1 MGKKILIL
9 LLLFATII
17 SFVSCGTGRLI
28 DNGGKISQ
36 VPAPSNR
43 FIPSQ
48 NINTEKEK
56 DAPFRFVVMA
66 DSRGSDKGINTKAIS
81 KTFES
86 IKKIDPQPQFAV
98 MPGDLV
104 GGAESYSE
112 IKAQLLNFKNTV
124 TKYYPID
131 FFYPGFGNHE
141 ASAGTDGELAFE
153 EVFSE
158 IKANFLEGYHNTVYY
173 FDKNDTRFYMLNSN
187 HPGEGHII
195 SDAQLNWIKA
205 NTDTNKKHNLYFFH
219 EPAFPS
225 GSHVGSSLD
234 ANQLQRDKFWEI
246 IDQSVNPIA
255 FCGHEHNYT
264 RRHINSDFN
273 ETINGR
279 AFKFSKL
286 VYQVTTGTFG
296 APVYKDYTDKKNVD
310 VPPIPEYHFTVIDI
324 SNNKIQIT
332 VYNLDGK
339 VLDQF
344 EQ

>member
-1 MGKKILIL
+1 MGKKFLTL

-17 SFVSCGTGRLI
+17 TFVSCGTGRLT
-28 DNGGKISQ
+28 DSGVKPSQ
-36 VPAPSNR
+36 VPAPSNQS
-43 FIPSQ
+43 IPSP
-48 NINTEKEK
+48 NTNKAQEK
-56 DAPFRFVVMA
+56 DPHLRFVVMA
-66 DSRGSDKGINTKAIS
+66 DCRGSDRGINTKAVS

-112 IKAQLLNFKNTV
+112 ISAQLLHFKNTV

-141 ASAGTDGELAFE
+141 ATGGTEGELAFKE
-153 EVFSE
+153 IFSE
-158 IKANFLEGYHNTVYY
+158 IKANFLKGYNNTVYY

-187 HPGEGHII
+187 HPGESHII
-195 SDAQLNWIKA
+195 SDAQLNWVKA

-219 EPAFPS
+219 EPAYPT
-225 GSHVGSSLD
+225 GAHVGGSLD
-234 ANQLQRDKFWEI
+234 ANQLQRDKLWEI
-246 IDQSVNPIA
+246 IDQSINPMA
-255 FCGHEHNYT
+255 FCGHEHNYS

-273 ETINGR
+273 ETVNGR
-279 AFKFSKL
+279 AFKFNKL
-286 VYQVTTGTFG
+286 VYQVITGTFG
-296 APVYKDYTDKKNVD
+296 APVYKDYTEKKNVD
-310 VPPIPEYHFTVIDI
+310 VPPIPEYNFAVVDI
-324 SNNKIQIT
+324 SNDKIKVT

-339 VLDQF
+339 VIDQF